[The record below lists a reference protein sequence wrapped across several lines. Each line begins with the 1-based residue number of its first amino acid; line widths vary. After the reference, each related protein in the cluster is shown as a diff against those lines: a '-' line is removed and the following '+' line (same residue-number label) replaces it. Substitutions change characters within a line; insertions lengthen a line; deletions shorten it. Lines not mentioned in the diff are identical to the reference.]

1 MRTWPDFIKTLL
13 TVLLVSCVCT
23 SGAYAAVVKPQ
34 LDIQGGA
41 GTVVSDGTTLTMDG
55 LAIAIIMDSPPN
67 IDIPDTIFSL
77 DVTTATGLGSLAVG
91 TLLTADVSSFSLTNL
106 GFGYGTFSAELLYTG
121 GSLAGV
127 LTGGSIEGAF
137 ENAVPFG
144 FDLTSAF
151 TANSLTGKIGPVAVV
166 PVPAAVWLF
175 GSGLLGLISVA
186 RKRTR
191 Q

>member
-13 TVLLVSCVCT
+13 TVLFVSCVCT

-55 LAIAIIMDSPPN
+55 LAIAILMESPPN

-77 DVTTATGLGSLAVG
+77 DVTTATGLGTLNVG
-91 TLLTADVSSFSLTNL
+91 TLLSADVSGFSLANL
-106 GFGYGTFSAELLYTG
+106 GFGMGTFTADLLYTG
-121 GSLAGV
+121 GSLAGS
-127 LTGGSIEGAF
+127 LTGGRIEGGF
-137 ENAVPFG
+137 NNASPFG
-144 FDLTSAF
+144 FTLESAF
-151 TANSLTGKIGPVAVV
+151 TADSLTAKIGPVAVV

-186 RKRTR
+186 RKRTG